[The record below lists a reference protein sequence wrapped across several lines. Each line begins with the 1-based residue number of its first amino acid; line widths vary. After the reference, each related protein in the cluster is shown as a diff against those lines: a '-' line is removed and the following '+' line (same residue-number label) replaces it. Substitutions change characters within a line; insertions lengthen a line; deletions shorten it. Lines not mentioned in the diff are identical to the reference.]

1 MKKVILAAL
10 FLGAFTTANAVENN
24 ENDRKEDECH
34 AEACQMVADFEEE
47 YGDEFT
53 FDEYE
58 AIYEFAFTVCK

>member
-1 MKKVILAAL
+1 MKKIILTAL
-10 FLGAFTTANAVENN
+10 FLCAFITANAVETNITDP
-24 ENDRKEDECH
+24 ELKCH